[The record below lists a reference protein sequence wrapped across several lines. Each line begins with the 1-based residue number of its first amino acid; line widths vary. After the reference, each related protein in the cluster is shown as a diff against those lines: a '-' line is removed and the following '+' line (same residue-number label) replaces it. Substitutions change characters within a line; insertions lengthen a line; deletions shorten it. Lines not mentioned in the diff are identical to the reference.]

1 MATSDTLLEDLQ
13 RSEIMLQLQ
22 LKAMRKSLSLQL
34 QELKKKQTEELEKRI
49 HQNSHL
55 SSDENGKSDD
65 EKQLFVGMRRSTSL
79 SALTSE
85 KRSPSKPKQ
94 RPNTCSPCE
103 RFTLFKTTQQAKEEA
118 DEAECKKKFCAV
130 PVPIHIVRTS
140 YQEMMELR
148 AKERKQ
154 GQEERKLFL
163 ISIQKPFSF
172 QEREKNKKE
181 KQIETL
187 NQVCQNPKDN
197 VCVKTTPQRESK
209 DPQQLKVCGK
219 VCTRKTTQKESP
231 PQTQSPKIHSADLTR
246 KQKLGFLDEE
256 LSFQPTVI
264 RAVPNFSRLH
274 KALQTKRM
282 EMQSK
287 DPTKCQPFFLS
298 TSHRPARKMIKGP
311 ETSQE
316 SKFRSFSRSK
326 SLGALTALSA
336 DTLPTFITD
345 AVRQRCAAI
354 RKSMDLRESKNQESA
369 DWLKNYQTRSQSI
382 RKAVTLH
389 AKVLDPHSS
398 LNDVLSEN
406 LKRLWEADQQ
416 TTREYTRELKDI
428 KARVSKRPFLF
439 AQLKQRNAK
448 ARAEQIYRSK
458 LQKAG
463 LEEQFVQENGELF
476 RSDDDGDTETQSRE
490 ENVDDGEKIED
501 VEEKSVKSKGEEAP

>member
-1 MATSDTLLEDLQ
+1 MATSDTLLEDVQ

-49 HQNSHL
+49 HQNPHL

-79 SALTSE
+79 SALTSD

-103 RFTLFKTTQQAKEEA
+103 RFASFKTTQQAKEEA

-130 PVPIHIVRTS
+130 PVPVHIVRTS

-187 NQVCQNPKDN
+187 NQVCQNPK
-197 VCVKTTPQRESK
+197 KQF
-209 DPQQLKVCGK
+209 
-219 VCTRKTTQKESP
+219 CTRKTTQKESP
-231 PQTQSPKIHSADLTR
+231 PQTQSPKIRSADLTR

-264 RAVPNFSRLH
+264 RALPNFSRLH

-316 SKFRSFSRSK
+316 PKFRSFSRSK

-389 AKVLDPHSS
+389 AKALDPHSS
-398 LNDVLSEN
+398 LNDVFSEN

-448 ARAEQIYRSK
+448 ARAEQIYKSK